1 MIADDAATEI
11 INSGAPP
18 PCIQT
23 SQQCRGCFGW
33 SNMLDAVYADET
45 WRKYP
50 IKCACT
56 GLTLKITALKQ

>member
-1 MIADDAATEI
+1 MKTDEINTEVI
-11 INSGAPP
+11 HSGNPP
-18 PCIQT
+18 PCLQT

-33 SNMLDAVYADET
+33 SNMIDAMYTDET

-56 GLTLKITALKQ
+56 GLALKIAE